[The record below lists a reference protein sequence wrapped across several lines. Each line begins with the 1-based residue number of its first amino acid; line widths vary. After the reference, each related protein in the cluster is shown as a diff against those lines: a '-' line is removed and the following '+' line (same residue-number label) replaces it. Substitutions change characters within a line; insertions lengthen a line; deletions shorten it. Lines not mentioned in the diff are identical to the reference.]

1 MSIGYRAWVI
11 STRII
16 TVVAIVIILFA
27 IITPSYSPSTKR
39 SIVARVKGDER
50 TISLSL
56 ETYYIDHNNYPAWSL
71 RNDENAFGGIPDKK
85 GKLARIPTFLSP
97 HHAKPITLTTP
108 IAYLSI
114 YYADPFAPIK
124 GATFAYWT
132 PEKDHGIGYI
142 LWSPGPDET
151 YGLTIENVAGAYDAS
166 TSATIPSEMLIG
178 LTYDPSNGTVSG
190 GDVWRVKE

>member
-1 MSIGYRAWVI
+1 MLCFLV
-11 STRII
+11 T
-16 TVVAIVIILFA
+16 LF
-27 IITPSYSPSTKR
+27 PHDGGR
-39 SIVARVKGDER
+39 SKVARVKGDER

-56 ETYYIDHNNYPAWSL
+56 ETYYIDHNNYPAWSV
-71 RNDENAFGGIPDKK
+71 RKEENAFGGIPDKK

-97 HHAKPITLTTP
+97 QNSMPITLTTP
-108 IAYLSI
+108 VAYLSV

-132 PEKDHGIGYI
+132 PDSKHGTGYI
-142 LWSPGPDET
+142 LWSAGPDNIYE
-151 YGLTIENVAGAYDAS
+151 LTIDNVAKAYDAS

-178 LTYDPSNGTVSG
+178 LTYDPSNGTESG